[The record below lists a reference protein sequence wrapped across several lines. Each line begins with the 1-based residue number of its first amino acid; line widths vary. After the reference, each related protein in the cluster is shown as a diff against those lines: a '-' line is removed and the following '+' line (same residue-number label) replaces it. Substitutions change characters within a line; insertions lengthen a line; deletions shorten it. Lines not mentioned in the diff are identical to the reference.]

1 MPSGLGPVS
10 LGHGEWTG
18 KKGMGIWIV
27 AALAACLVAGA
38 APAFAAE
45 PVPVEAFASSNSIG
59 MLRLSPDGRH
69 LAASVD
75 FGDGNHALAV
85 YRLEDMQQ
93 TSLLRLPRYELP
105 VQTRWVSPQRLVI
118 AKGRKMGSREQ
129 PVPTGEIIA
138 SDLDGGNQTYVYG
151 YRQSTRTPGLERG
164 FGRIEG
170 LPDVANGRFYM
181 RRLSR
186 GTNRSQL
193 YDVDATKTTAR
204 LVADI
209 PVKDLS
215 FVLDRDGVPR
225 YAFGSDNDD
234 NYLLYMAGPDGDWT
248 PVDASQM
255 GGKFVPFSLT
265 GDGRQVYAWFSREG
279 GPAALVK
286 ANPDGGGRQVL
297 ARDAF
302 ASVGDLE
309 WSPGPAE
316 PFAATVG
323 QGKPQ
328 PVYFDPASQEAQLH
342 QAVARNF
349 PDSHAT
355 FLNHSDDG
363 GTSLL
368 YVYSDR
374 DPGAWYLFDRG
385 ASSLSR
391 LMVRREGID
400 PARMGERRPIRFH
413 AGDGMELGG
422 IMTLPQG
429 VSDPSRLPMVLLPH
443 GGPHAEGDAWAFDND
458 AQFLASRG
466 YLVLQVNYRGSQGR
480 GEAFERAGYLNW
492 GTRIQDD
499 LLDGVRWAIDR
510 GYADP
515 QRICAYGASF
525 GAYSA
530 MMAAAR
536 APELVKCAVGLAG
549 LYDLKMMY
557 SKGDIRSTTYGRNYL
572 SRVIGRDDA
581 ELAAHSPTALASRI
595 KAPVLLVHG
604 EIDERTPLAQ
614 ARAMKG
620 ALERAGNPPEW
631 VVVPKEG
638 HGFYNDRNSIDF
650 YRRLESFLARHIGPA
665 DAGP

>member
-1 MPSGLGPVS
+1 MRR
-10 LGHGEWTG
+10 
-18 KKGMGIWIV
+18 WIG
-27 AALAACLVAGA
+27 AALTACLA
-38 APAFAAE
+38 AATATTTASAIE
-45 PVPVEAFASSNSIG
+45 PVPVEAFAASGNIG
-59 MLRLSPDGRH
+59 IPRLSPDGRH
-69 LAASVD
+69 LAVSVD
-75 FGDGNHALAV
+75 FGEGHNGVVV

-105 VQTRWVSPQRLVI
+105 VQIRWVSAQRLVI
-118 AKGRKMGSREQ
+118 AKGRQMGSREQ

-138 SDLDGGNQTYVYG
+138 SDLDGTSQKYVYG
-151 YRQSTRTPGLERG
+151 YRQGARIAGLSPG

-170 LPDVANGRFYM
+170 VPEVANGRFYM

-193 YDVDATKTTAR
+193 YDVDATRSTAR

-225 YAFGSDNDD
+225 YALGHDDDD
-234 NYLLYMAGPDGDWT
+234 NYLLYMAGPGGNWT
-248 PVDASQM
+248 RVEASRL

-265 GDGRQVYAWFSREG
+265 PDGRQVYAWFSQG
-279 GPAALVK
+279 GSPAVLVK
-286 ANPDGGGRQVL
+286 ADPDGSGRQVL
-297 ARDAF
+297 ARDEF

-309 WSPGPAE
+309 WGPRPWE

-323 QGKPQ
+323 QGRPR

-342 QAVARNF
+342 QAIVGNF
-349 PDSHAT
+349 PDGYAT
-355 FLNHSDDG
+355 FLNHSDDRR
-363 GTSLL
+363 TSLV

-374 DPGAWYLFDRG
+374 DPGAWYLFDRN

-391 LMVRREGID
+391 LMSAREAID
-400 PARMGERRPIRFH
+400 PLRMGERRPIRFR

-443 GGPHAEGDAWAFDND
+443 GGPHAEGDGWAFDND

-466 YLVLQVNYRGSQGR
+466 YLVLQVNYRGSRGR
-480 GEAFERAGYLNW
+480 GEAFEQAGYLNW

-499 LLDGVRWAIDR
+499 LLDGVRWAVDR

-536 APELVKCAVGLAG
+536 APELIRCAAGLAG
-549 LYDLKMMY
+549 LYDLGMMY

-572 SRVIGRDDA
+572 SRVVGRDEA
-581 ELAAHSPTALASRI
+581 ALAAQSPTALASRI
-595 KAPVLLVHG
+595 RAPVLLVHG

-614 ARAMKG
+614 ARAMKD
-620 ALERAGNPPEW
+620 ALDKAGNPPEW
-631 VVVPKEG
+631 MVVPKEG
-638 HGFYNDRNSIDF
+638 HGFYNDSNNIAF

-665 DAGP
+665 DASR